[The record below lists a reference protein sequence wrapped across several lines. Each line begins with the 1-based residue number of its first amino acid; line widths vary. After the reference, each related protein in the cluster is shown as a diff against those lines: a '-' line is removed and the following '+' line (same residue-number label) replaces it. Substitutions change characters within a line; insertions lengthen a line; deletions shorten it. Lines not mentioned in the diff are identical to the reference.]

1 MPKGQKQAIKSY
13 YTFNGEIIMSTGIES
28 WSAESLPNITAMYPF
43 VGSEVIMTIIV
54 LVVWIGWHFW
64 QIKFENNSYDEQTS
78 KLQGNPSNAISGD

>member
-1 MPKGQKQAIKSY
+1 
-13 YTFNGEIIMSTGIES
+13 MSTGIES
-28 WSAESLPNITAMYPF
+28 WSADSLPNISAMYPF

-78 KLQGNPSNAISGD
+78 KLQGNPSNLISGD